1 MSRVTRP
8 GPAPGPTT
16 RMCGVTTSRARYWD
30 GLRTGVGNR
39 LAPVGRRLRAA
50 TGSLVGRLAPA
61 VLAALPALA
70 VTPLRRVGMDPLPR
84 LNQWRERRPV
94 KRLPVPLPGG
104 VWLVTGYEQARE
116 VLAAPATTFS
126 TDFTKLA
133 ARVGLRKVEHPGGLG
148 FTDPPDHT
156 RLRRVLT
163 PEFTGRRLQ
172 RLVPRVQAVIDG
184 RLDAMAELFELSEPV
199 DIVSTFAFPVPS
211 LAICELLGIPESER
225 ADFQELSISRFDLG
239 EGAGSAVAAV
249 DSGVDYLLRIIR
261 QQRAEPGPGLLGR
274 LVTEHGE
281 EFTDRELAGLADGL
295 FTGGLETTASSLA
308 MGTLLLLQDPELARR
323 LRTDDAAI
331 DPFVEEL
338 LRYLTVVQVSFPRI
352 AQHPVRVGDREL
364 RAGAIVVCSLS
375 AADRDPALLA
385 DPDRFDP
392 SRAAGRHLAFGHGI
406 HRCVG
411 AELAKIELRA
421 ALPALVRRF
430 PELRL
435 VGDAAELPFRRSSVV
450 HGINYLPVT
459 LGRPNARSG
468 L

>member
-1 MSRVTRP
+1 
-8 GPAPGPTT
+8 
-16 RMCGVTTSRARYWD
+16 MCRVTTSRTRYWD
-30 GLRTGVGNR
+30 GLGQRVGHR
-39 LAPVGRRLRAA
+39 LAPVGRRLRGA
-50 TGSLVGRLAPA
+50 TGALVGKLAPA

-70 VTPLRRVGMDPLPR
+70 VTPLRRTGMDPMPR
-84 LNQWRERRPV
+84 LNQWRERTPV

-133 ARVGLRKVEHPGGLG
+133 GKVGLRKAQHPGGLG

-172 RLVPRVQAVIDG
+172 RLVPRVQAVVDG
-184 RLDAMAELFELSEPV
+184 QLDAMAGLPGPV
-199 DIVSTFAFPVPS
+199 DIVSAFAFPVPS

-225 ADFQELSISRFDLG
+225 ADFQQLSISRFDLG
-239 EGAGSAVAAV
+239 EGAGSAVAAIE
-249 DSGVDYLLRIIR
+249 GGLDYLLRIIR

-274 LVTEHGE
+274 LVTEHGD

-308 MGTLLLLQDPELARR
+308 MGVLLLLQDPGLAQR
-323 LRTDDAAI
+323 LRTDESAV

-338 LRYLTVVQVSFPRI
+338 LRYLSVVQVSFPRI
-352 AQHPVRVGDREL
+352 AQHPVRVGEREL
-364 RAGAIVVCSLS
+364 PSGAIVVCSLS
-375 AADRDPALLA
+375 AADRDPALKP

-392 SRAAGRHLAFGHGI
+392 ATPAGRHLAFGHGI

-430 PELRL
+430 PEMEL
-435 VGDAAELPFRRSSVV
+435 VGDPAGLPFRRSSVV
-450 HGINYLPVT
+450 HGINYLPVA
-459 LGRPNARSG
+459 LGRPDAHPG